1 MRRYLLRV
9 WRSLR
14 FFLLPFSLAY
24 GIAVILRNFFYDV
37 GIFKIKTLPKPVISV
52 GNIVAGGTGKTP
64 IVEWLGRYLASIGKK
79 VAILSRGYG
88 RETKGFV
95 LVTDGEKILT
105 SPGECGDEPFQMAL
119 KSIEEKLNWLVA
131 VCEDRFIAGLNV
143 LKNFDIDVF
152 ILDDGFQRR
161 DLHRDMNVL
170 VISGSEADE
179 LLIPAGLK
187 REPLNSIK
195 RADVIFLRK
204 DVDLKKFESYLAKG
218 NFVRCRFE
226 YKLLEI
232 RKFFDYIL
240 LKRPFRGRKIVAF
253 SGIGNHKNFVKTL
266 KDNEFEIVKELEF
279 PDHYRYGIKDIRR
292 IIEVLDS
299 TRAECVVTT
308 EKDYARLYE
317 MKELKNFP
325 FFYARI
331 SVELHSGEEELKQKI
346 SKLVQ

>member
-1 MRRYLLRV
+1 MRGYLLKL

-24 GIAVILRNFFYDV
+24 GAVVMLRNFFYDV

-52 GNIVAGGTGKTP
+52 GNIIAGGTGKTP
-64 IVEWLGRYLASIGKK
+64 IVEWLARYFTSIGKR

-88 RETKGFV
+88 RKTKGFI
-95 LVTDGEKILT
+95 LVTDGEKILA
-105 SPGECGDEPFQMAL
+105 SPEECGDEPFQMAL
-119 KSIEEKLNWLVA
+119 KSLEEKLNWLIA

-143 LKNFDIDVF
+143 LKNFDVDVF

-161 DLHRDMNVL
+161 DLHRDVDVL
-170 VISGSEADE
+170 VISGDE
-179 LLIPAGLK
+179 TDEFLIPAGLK

-195 RADVIFLRK
+195 RADVLFLREG
-204 DVDLKKFESYLAKG
+204 VDWKKFESYLAEG
-218 NFVRCRFE
+218 NFVRCYFG

-240 LKRPFRGRKIVAF
+240 LKKPFRGKKILAF
-253 SGIGNHKNFVKTL
+253 SGIGNHKNFIKTL
-266 KDNEFEIVKELEF
+266 KNNEFEIVKEFEF
-279 PDHYRYGIKDIRR
+279 PDHYRYTMKDIRR
-292 IIEVLDS
+292 IIEELNS
-299 TRAECVVTT
+299 TEAECVVTT

-331 SVELHSGEEELKQKI
+331 SVELYSGEEELKEKI